1 VDQRPFDLDA
11 AVVPGAA
18 PVVTPRSIGLD
29 AAVVL
34 IAAAGAAGQTFRFE
48 QDNPKKSSSQS
59 YARYEVYKKKT
70 TFSGLEGLRTLTLP
84 GTKQEVFHGNAL
96 TKHGDFANDV
106 AKGFV
111 TFVAATVSPG
121 GFPATAGVDAS
132 VADVAKGWVTFD
144 ANHVQ
149 RPGRPGD
156 ASVANHVQR
165 PGQTGDADQRP
176 GQTGDAIQR
185 PGQPGVAH
193 HVQRP
198 RRPGVVD
205 HVQRPGQTGDAIRIN
220 MLCESVL
227 VL

>member
-1 VDQRPFDLDA
+1 MVQPPFARTGEDSLRPGKNPVVDQRPFDLDA

-18 PVVTPRSIGLD
+18 PVVTPWSIVLD

-59 YARYEVYKKKT
+59 YARYEVYKKTT
-70 TFSGLEGLRTLTLP
+70 TFSDLEGLRNFTLP

-96 TKHGDFANDV
+96 TKHGDFANDA

-132 VADVAKGWVTFD
+132 VADVAKGWVT
-144 ANHVQ
+144 
-149 RPGRPGD
+149 GRLLLKRAAGFGNLPF
-156 ASVANHVQR
+156 
-165 PGQTGDADQRP
+165 
-176 GQTGDAIQR
+176 
-185 PGQPGVAH
+185 
-193 HVQRP
+193 
-198 RRPGVVD
+198 
-205 HVQRPGQTGDAIRIN
+205 
-220 MLCESVL
+220 
-227 VL
+227 